1 MSDTEQAKKLLD
13 EKVSDGTMLAPVG
26 ELLGRVLESSMAQT
40 QSTTEWVMDA
50 LRKEATELAAT
61 ITVIRA
67 EIQRL
72 YSKPYVPN
80 PDYVLNA
87 LHPDPAQVAEI
98 QKDLLRDHW
107 SHGIGQ
113 D

>member
-1 MSDTEQAKKLLD
+1 MNDDAKKLLD
-13 EKVSDGTMLAPVG
+13 EKDSDGTMLAPVG

-50 LRKEATELAAT
+50 LRKEATALQAT
-61 ITVIRA
+61 LTVIRA

-72 YSKPYVPN
+72 HSQPYGPN

-87 LHPDPAQVAEI
+87 LLYPDPAQVAEI

-107 SHGIGQ
+107 SHGNGQ
-113 D
+113 R